1 MTALGFHMPRVRPTP
16 GCRYVV
22 ARAFDWHGGR
32 RLVEGEAF
40 PADVHEGTAYQLWQ
54 GGFLT
59 VSPAPPLP
67 LAAPA
72 VSPPVTVQR
81 AEEPA
86 LRRRR

>member
-1 MTALGFHMPRVRPTP
+1 MTGTRHTFDASLP
-16 GCRYVV
+16 
-22 ARAFDWHGGR
+22 ARTSAQLMAGGR
-32 RLVEGEAF
+32 SFATDEVLPWLELGMSEADLFAFWQSGLV
-40 PADVHEGTAYQLWQ
+40 Y
-54 GGFLT
+54 FL
-59 VSPAPPLP
+59 PAPPLP